1 MKSGIITVVVLIF
14 ILSAA
19 VLKAENGRAIS
30 KDGVE
35 IAYTINGNSAQAGT
49 IKSDIALVFIHGW
62 SCDKSFW
69 ENQISVFAPKYIVI
83 TIDLGGHG
91 ESGINRKNWTLDAFA
106 EDVAAV
112 VNKIG
117 LKKIILI
124 GHSMGGPITIEAANK
139 LRGKVIGLIGAD
151 TFQNLGMTIPDSLI
165 NPFLNP
171 FRNNFPVATREFVKS
186 MFLANADSMLVK
198 KVTDKMS
205 SAPPEIAIS
214 ALENMFKDNAI
225 SALKDFDAPIISINN
240 DHYPVQ
246 IESNKKQ
253 VKYFEVKIMKGVGH
267 FIMLENPQEFNRLLQ
282 ESIDQLVK
290 LK

>member
-1 MKSGIITVVVLIF
+1 MKPILITVFLLIF

-19 VLKAENGRAIS
+19 GLKAEDGRAIS
-30 KDGVE
+30 RDGVE
-35 IAYTINGNSAQAGT
+35 IAYTIDGNSAQTGN
-49 IKSDIALVFIHGW
+49 IKNDIALVFIHGW

-69 ENQISVFAPKYIVI
+69 ENQIKVFAPKYIIV

-91 ESGINRKNWTLDAFA
+91 QSGINRKNWTLDAFA

-124 GHSMGGPITIEAANK
+124 GHSMGGPVTIEAANK
-139 LRGKVIGLIGAD
+139 LKGKVIGLIGVD
-151 TFQNLGMTIPDSLI
+151 TFQNLGKTIPDSLVS
-165 NPFLNP
+165 PFLKP
-171 FRNNFPVATREFVKS
+171 FRSDFPAATKEFVKS
-186 MFLANADSMLVK
+186 MFLPNADSMLVK

-214 ALENMFKDNAI
+214 SLENMFKDNAI
-225 SALKDFDAPIISINN
+225 SALKNFAAPIISINN

>member
-1 MKSGIITVVVLIF
+1 MKSRLITVFILIF
-14 ILSAA
+14 ILSASG
-19 VLKAENGRAIS
+19 LKAENGIAIS

-35 IAYTINGNSAQAGT
+35 IAYTINGNSAQAGN
-49 IKSDIALVFIHGW
+49 INSDIALVFIHGW

-69 ENQISVFAPKYIVI
+69 ENQITVFAPKYLVV

-91 ESGINRKNWTLDAFA
+91 KSGINRKNWTLDAFA

-112 VNKIG
+112 VNKLG

-124 GHSMGGPITIEAANK
+124 GHSMGGPVIIVAANK
-139 LRGKVIGLIGAD
+139 LKGKVVGLVGVD
-151 TFQNLGMTIPDSLI
+151 TFQNLGQTIPDSMVSS
-165 NPFLNP
+165 FLKP
-171 FRNNFPVATREFVKS
+171 FRSNFRAATKEFVKS
-186 MFLANADSMLVK
+186 MFLPNADSILVK
-198 KVTDKMS
+198 KVIDKMS
-205 SAPPEIAIS
+205 SAPSEIAIS

-225 SALKDFDAPIISINN
+225 SALKEFDAPIISINN

-246 IESNKKQ
+246 VESNKKQ
-253 VKYFEVKIMKGVGH
+253 IKYFEVKIMKGVGH
-267 FIMLENPQEFNRLLQ
+267 FLMLENPQEFNHLLQ